1 MPFSRE
7 TTEAG
12 DSIDAFVAQQA
23 DGIKADY
30 ISAVANAAGGAED
43 DSDDEDDA
51 ESDEDAI

>member
-1 MPFSRE
+1 M
-7 TTEAG
+7 
-12 DSIDAFVAQQA
+12 AQQA

-51 ESDEDAI
+51 ESDEDAV